1 MLQEMREIPCVIR
14 SPAKIW
20 LADSE
25 GWNPSQNTYPVAL
38 EHVPGDPALQSREV
52 SSVPVP
58 QQALRGSKNPVITE
72 EKSVLVSSS

>member
-1 MLQEMREIPCVIR
+1 MPWESR
-14 SPAKIW
+14 SPAKTS
-20 LADSE
+20 LAASD

-58 QQALRGSKNPVITE
+58 QQALLDSKNPVTSV
-72 EKSVLVSSS
+72 EKSVLV